1 MNRRLKN
8 MQKIFKEDINKI
20 ITEFKNLN
28 TFEFIAKQYG
38 VTRTR
43 ISQIISKEMVKGDIA
58 LIKEKRSKY
67 KKRLAD
73 LKQKKRYKDDK
84 LYREK
89 LIVIAKKRYA
99 TLSRNN

>member
-1 MNRRLKN
+1 

-28 TFEFIAKQYG
+28 TFEFIANQYG